1 MKKRIFAIS
10 GSTRSQSANAALI
23 RFIAEITADK
33 YDLVVFEGLSELPH
47 FNPDLDQDNP
57 PAAVIAFRN
66 QIQEADGVL
75 ICTPEYVFSLPG
87 SLKNALEWT
96 VSTLV
101 FNNKPSGLITAS
113 ANGQKGHAEL
123 GLVMKTIGA
132 KFTPKTRLLIQG
144 VKGKLDKM
152 GNLSD
157 DETRQGVLDFLTSFD
172 SLLKNK

>member
-23 RFIAEITADK
+23 RFIAETTVDK
-33 YDLVVFEGLSELPH
+33 YDLIVFEGLSELPH
-47 FNPDLDQDNP
+47 FNPDLDQENP

-123 GLVMKTIGA
+123 RLVMKTIGA

-157 DETRQGVLDFLTSFD
+157 DQTIQSVLSFLENFHK
-172 SLLKNK
+172 LLP